1 MNVLLTYLVNISNE
15 NVVST
20 TKRLHNIKDI
30 TNIYF
35 YYIVSGKKYL
45 IGAFYMCGHF
55 AFRRKMLSHLK
66 ETLKSKFKHINFNIW
81 SSEKQKKHEV
91 FIAIKAF
98 KPNPT

>member
-1 MNVLLTYLVNISNE
+1 MS
-15 NVVST
+15 
-20 TKRLHNIKDI
+20 
-30 TNIYF
+30 
-35 YYIVSGKKYL
+35 
-45 IGAFYMCGHF
+45 GHF
-55 AFRRKMLSHLK
+55 AFRRKMLSHLN

>member
-20 TKRLHNIKDI
+20 TKRLHNIKVI
-30 TNIYF
+30 TL
-35 YYIVSGKKYL
+35 YIFTILYL

>member
-1 MNVLLTYLVNISNE
+1 MYYLHTYLHINISNE
-15 NVVST
+15 NVVLQKDYT
-20 TKRLHNIKDI
+20 TSKILQ
-30 TNIYF
+30 IYIF
-35 YYIVSGKKYL
+35 YYIISGKCYL